1 MTITVTITDARQL
14 AAVDSDQA
22 QNGSNFPDAATPEAY
37 LQVRVEQWLDSWADG
52 YRIGVIFSADFVL
65 RFTPEENAAISAA
78 AATDP
83 LIEGWLTQTR
93 QTPTVRLYSDAVVQ
107 GLAYLV
113 AQNLITQ
120 ARADVIGAY

>member
-1 MTITVTITDARQL
+1 MSIDISITGNPAERAVEI
-14 AAVDSDQA
+14 AAEQTGAASA
-22 QNGSNFPDAATPEAY
+22 QEY
-37 LQVRVEQWLDSWADG
+37 LQSRVQALCDEIVTQYSVG
-52 YRIGVIFSADFVL
+52 TIFSADFVL
-65 RFTPEENAAISAA
+65 RFTPEENGAINAA

-83 LIEGWLTQTR
+83 MIADWLAQVR
-93 QTPTVRLYSDAVVQ
+93 ATPTVRLYSDTVVQ